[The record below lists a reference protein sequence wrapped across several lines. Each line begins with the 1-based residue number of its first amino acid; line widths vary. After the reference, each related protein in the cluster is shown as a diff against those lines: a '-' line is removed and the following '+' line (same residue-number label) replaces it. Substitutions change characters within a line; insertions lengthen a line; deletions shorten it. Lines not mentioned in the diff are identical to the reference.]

1 LLNELEFGS
10 HQCWQQSKNSC
21 HEMPINR
28 GIMWEQNGW
37 ENVSV
42 CKRVE
47 RKRAA
52 MAAALLPLQ
61 QLQVQQRWVD
71 ELSRV
76 DVILLLY
83 MYLL

>member
-1 LLNELEFGS
+1 
-10 HQCWQQSKNSC
+10 
-21 HEMPINR
+21 
-28 GIMWEQNGW
+28 
-37 ENVSV
+37 VSV

-61 QLQVQQRWVD
+61 QLQELRVD

-76 DVILLLY
+76 
-83 MYLL
+83 M